1 MYYFRINNII
11 KIIPILYFLK
21 EIGQVAKLWR
31 NLKTSQK
38 FEGSKM
44 NNEKDELKE
53 CIARE
58 FEEIAKEEEESLE
71 KDTSLVVPEGTKE
84 AVLAR
89 LKEQMREY
97 QREQA
102 ENEAREREEAIN
114 NLSEEDRKALE
125 LGRKMLKAEVGTADT
140 SEKKVHYRRKP
151 LKIYLA
157 LAAVIVCVL
166 AMGITSMGGPERVV
180 RMVRQAV
187 GDRDVEQVDS
197 NKTDKQNK
205 IIEGEAE
212 EEAYQ
217 KIRDTFDTDVV
228 KVFVCLPD
236 MKFDTMNL
244 DESKQVAEMYYSY
257 DGETIGYIINMPY
270 RDSSWG
276 VDFEDSVEKKYSK
289 EIHKCKINITLYEI
303 EDSNVPKCV
312 AKFKYGNIEYM
323 LMGTMSEQN
332 FEKILKNLFF
342 PK

>member
-1 MYYFRINNII
+1 
-11 KIIPILYFLK
+11 
-21 EIGQVAKLWR
+21 
-31 NLKTSQK
+31 
-38 FEGSKM
+38 M

-114 NLSEEDRKALE
+114 NLSEEDHKALE

-140 SEKKVHYRRKP
+140 SEKKVHYSRKP

>member
-1 MYYFRINNII
+1 
-11 KIIPILYFLK
+11 
-21 EIGQVAKLWR
+21 
-31 NLKTSQK
+31 
-38 FEGSKM
+38 M

-58 FEEIAKEEEESLE
+58 FEKIAKEEEESLE

-102 ENEAREREEAIN
+102 ENEAREEAIN
-114 NLSEEDRKALE
+114 NLSEEDRRALE

-244 DESKQVAEMYYSY
+244 DEKKQVAELYYTY
-257 DGETIGYIINMPY
+257 QKRKIVYIVNTGY
-270 RDSSWG
+270 RESSWG
-276 VDFEDSVEKKYSK
+276 IDIEDSIEKEYSK
-289 EIHKCKINITLYEI
+289 EINGCNMNIVVYKVEN
-303 EDSNVPKCV
+303 SNQSRCV
-312 AKFKYGNIEYM
+312 SKFKYEGVEYFM
-323 LMGTMSEQN
+323 MGLMEEGD
-332 FEKILKNLFF
+332 FEKILKNLVF

>member
-1 MYYFRINNII
+1 
-11 KIIPILYFLK
+11 
-21 EIGQVAKLWR
+21 
-31 NLKTSQK
+31 
-38 FEGSKM
+38 M

-84 AVLAR
+84 AVFAR

-212 EEAYQ
+212 KEAYQ

>member
-114 NLSEEDRKALE
+114 NLSEEDRRALE

-140 SEKKVHYRRKP
+140 SEKKVHYSRKP

-187 GDRDVEQVDS
+187 GDREVEQVDS

-276 VDFEDSVEKKYSK
+276 VDFEDPVEKKYSK

-312 AKFKYGNIEYM
+312 AKFKYGNIEYI

>member
-1 MYYFRINNII
+1 
-11 KIIPILYFLK
+11 
-21 EIGQVAKLWR
+21 
-31 NLKTSQK
+31 
-38 FEGSKM
+38 M

-84 AVLAR
+84 AVFAR

-114 NLSEEDRKALE
+114 NLSEEDRRALE

-140 SEKKVHYRRKP
+140 SEKKVHYSRKP

-187 GDRDVEQVDS
+187 GDREVEQVDS

-276 VDFEDSVEKKYSK
+276 VDFEDP
-289 EIHKCKINITLYEI
+289 I
-303 EDSNVPKCV
+303 
-312 AKFKYGNIEYM
+312 
-323 LMGTMSEQN
+323 
-332 FEKILKNLFF
+332 
-342 PK
+342 

>member
-1 MYYFRINNII
+1 
-11 KIIPILYFLK
+11 
-21 EIGQVAKLWR
+21 
-31 NLKTSQK
+31 
-38 FEGSKM
+38 M

-89 LKEQMREY
+89 LKEQIREY

-114 NLSEEDRKALE
+114 NLSEEDRRALE
-125 LGRKMLKAEVGTADT
+125 LGRKMLKAEVETADT

-244 DESKQVAEMYYSY
+244 DEKKQVAELYYTY
-257 DGETIGYIINMPY
+257 QKRKIVYIVNTGY
-270 RDSSWG
+270 RESSWG
-276 VDFEDSVEKKYSK
+276 IDIEDSIEKEYSK
-289 EIHKCKINITLYEI
+289 EINGCNMNIVVYKVEN
-303 EDSNVPKCV
+303 SNQSRCV
-312 AKFKYGNIEYM
+312 SKFKYEGVEYFTM
-323 LMGTMSEQN
+323 GLMEEGD
-332 FEKILKNLFF
+332 FEKILKNLVF

>member
-1 MYYFRINNII
+1 
-11 KIIPILYFLK
+11 
-21 EIGQVAKLWR
+21 
-31 NLKTSQK
+31 
-38 FEGSKM
+38 M

-114 NLSEEDRKALE
+114 NLSEEDRRALE
-125 LGRKMLKAEVGTADT
+125 LRRKMLKAEVGTADT

-244 DESKQVAEMYYSY
+244 DEKKQVAELYYTY
-257 DGETIGYIINMPY
+257 QKRKIVYIVNTGY
-270 RDSSWG
+270 RESSWG
-276 VDFEDSVEKKYSK
+276 IDIEDSIEKEYSK
-289 EIHKCKINITLYEI
+289 EINGCNMNIVVYKVEN
-303 EDSNVPKCV
+303 SNQSRCV
-312 AKFKYGNIEYM
+312 SKFKYEGVEYFM
-323 LMGTMSEQN
+323 MGLMEEGD

>member
-1 MYYFRINNII
+1 
-11 KIIPILYFLK
+11 
-21 EIGQVAKLWR
+21 
-31 NLKTSQK
+31 
-38 FEGSKM
+38 M

-84 AVLAR
+84 AVFAR

-270 RDSSWG
+270 RDGSWG

>member
-1 MYYFRINNII
+1 
-11 KIIPILYFLK
+11 
-21 EIGQVAKLWR
+21 
-31 NLKTSQK
+31 
-38 FEGSKM
+38 M

-114 NLSEEDRKALE
+114 NLSEEDRRALE

-187 GDRDVEQVDS
+187 GDREVEQVDS

-276 VDFEDSVEKKYSK
+276 VDFEDPVEKKYSK

-312 AKFKYGNIEYM
+312 AKFKYGNIEYI

>member
-1 MYYFRINNII
+1 
-11 KIIPILYFLK
+11 
-21 EIGQVAKLWR
+21 
-31 NLKTSQK
+31 
-38 FEGSKM
+38 M

-114 NLSEEDRKALE
+114 NLSEEDRRALE

-140 SEKKVHYRRKP
+140 SEKKVHYSRKP

-244 DESKQVAEMYYSY
+244 DEKKQVAELYYTY
-257 DGETIGYIINMPY
+257 QKRKIVYIVNTGY
-270 RDSSWG
+270 RESSWG
-276 VDFEDSVEKKYSK
+276 IDIEDSIEKEYSK
-289 EIHKCKINITLYEI
+289 EINGCNMNIVVYKVEN
-303 EDSNVPKCV
+303 SNQSRCV
-312 AKFKYGNIEYM
+312 SKFKYEGVEYFM
-323 LMGTMSEQN
+323 MGLMEEGD

>member
-1 MYYFRINNII
+1 
-11 KIIPILYFLK
+11 
-21 EIGQVAKLWR
+21 
-31 NLKTSQK
+31 
-38 FEGSKM
+38 M

-84 AVLAR
+84 AVIAR

-114 NLSEEDRKALE
+114 NLSEEDRRALE

-151 LKIYLA
+151 LKIHLA

-276 VDFEDSVEKKYSK
+276 VDFEDPVEKKYSK

-312 AKFKYGNIEYM
+312 AKFKYGNIEYI

>member
-1 MYYFRINNII
+1 
-11 KIIPILYFLK
+11 
-21 EIGQVAKLWR
+21 
-31 NLKTSQK
+31 
-38 FEGSKM
+38 M

-244 DESKQVAEMYYSY
+244 DEKKQVAELYYTY
-257 DGETIGYIINMPY
+257 QKRKIVYIVNTGY
-270 RDSSWG
+270 RESSWG
-276 VDFEDSVEKKYSK
+276 IDIEDSIEKEYSK
-289 EIHKCKINITLYEI
+289 EINGCNMNIVVYKVEN
-303 EDSNVPKCV
+303 SNQSRCV
-312 AKFKYGNIEYM
+312 SKFKYEGVEYFM
-323 LMGTMSEQN
+323 MGLMEEGD

>member
-1 MYYFRINNII
+1 
-11 KIIPILYFLK
+11 
-21 EIGQVAKLWR
+21 
-31 NLKTSQK
+31 
-38 FEGSKM
+38 M
-44 NNEKDELKE
+44 NNEKDEMKE

-84 AVLAR
+84 AVFAR

-257 DGETIGYIINMPY
+257 DGETIGYITNMPY

>member
-114 NLSEEDRKALE
+114 NLSEEDRRALE

-140 SEKKVHYRRKP
+140 SEKKVHYSRKP

>member
-1 MYYFRINNII
+1 
-11 KIIPILYFLK
+11 
-21 EIGQVAKLWR
+21 
-31 NLKTSQK
+31 
-38 FEGSKM
+38 M

-84 AVLAR
+84 AVFAR

-114 NLSEEDRKALE
+114 NLSEEDRRALE

-151 LKIYLA
+151 LKTYLA

-244 DESKQVAEMYYSY
+244 DEKKQVAELYYTY
-257 DGETIGYIINMPY
+257 QKRKIVYIVNTGY
-270 RDSSWG
+270 RESSWG
-276 VDFEDSVEKKYSK
+276 IDIEDSIEKEYSK
-289 EIHKCKINITLYEI
+289 EINGCNMNIVVYKVEN
-303 EDSNVPKCV
+303 SNQSRCV
-312 AKFKYGNIEYM
+312 SKFKYEGVEYFM
-323 LMGTMSEQN
+323 MGLMEEGD
-332 FEKILKNLFF
+332 FEKILKNLVF

>member
-1 MYYFRINNII
+1 
-11 KIIPILYFLK
+11 
-21 EIGQVAKLWR
+21 
-31 NLKTSQK
+31 
-38 FEGSKM
+38 M

-58 FEEIAKEEEESLE
+58 FEKIAKEEEESIE

-114 NLSEEDRKALE
+114 NLSEEDRRALE
-125 LGRKMLKAEVGTADT
+125 LGRKMLKAEVETADT

-236 MKFDTMNL
+236 MKFDTVNL

-257 DGETIGYIINMPY
+257 DGETIGYIINVPY

-276 VDFEDSVEKKYSK
+276 VDFEDSIEKEYSK
-289 EIHKCKINITLYEI
+289 SVNNCEIKITLYKLKDNEK
-303 EDSNVPKCV
+303 SGCV
-312 AKFKYGNIEYM
+312 AKFKYGSIEY
-323 LMGTMSEQN
+323 LLTGTMKQQE
-332 FEKILKNLFF
+332 FEKILKNLVF

>member
-1 MYYFRINNII
+1 
-11 KIIPILYFLK
+11 
-21 EIGQVAKLWR
+21 
-31 NLKTSQK
+31 
-38 FEGSKM
+38 M

-97 QREQA
+97 QRKQA

-114 NLSEEDRKALE
+114 NLSEEDRRALE

-151 LKIYLA
+151 MKIYLA

-244 DESKQVAEMYYSY
+244 DEKKQVAELYYTY
-257 DGETIGYIINMPY
+257 QKRKIVYIVNTGY
-270 RDSSWG
+270 RESSWG
-276 VDFEDSVEKKYSK
+276 ID
-289 EIHKCKINITLYEI
+289 I
-303 EDSNVPKCV
+303 EDSIEKEYPKEINGCNMNIVVYKVENSNQSRCV
-312 AKFKYGNIEYM
+312 SKFKYEGVEYFM
-323 LMGTMSEQN
+323 MGLMEEGD

>member
-1 MYYFRINNII
+1 
-11 KIIPILYFLK
+11 
-21 EIGQVAKLWR
+21 
-31 NLKTSQK
+31 
-38 FEGSKM
+38 M

-114 NLSEEDRKALE
+114 NLSEEDRRALE

-151 LKIYLA
+151 LKTYLA

-244 DESKQVAEMYYSY
+244 DE
-257 DGETIGYIINMPY
+257 
-270 RDSSWG
+270 
-276 VDFEDSVEKKYSK
+276 KKSG
-289 EIHKCKINITLYEI
+289 C
-303 EDSNVPKCV
+303 
-312 AKFKYGNIEYM
+312 
-323 LMGTMSEQN
+323 
-332 FEKILKNLFF
+332 
-342 PK
+342 

>member
-1 MYYFRINNII
+1 
-11 KIIPILYFLK
+11 
-21 EIGQVAKLWR
+21 
-31 NLKTSQK
+31 
-38 FEGSKM
+38 M

-84 AVLAR
+84 AVFAR

-244 DESKQVAEMYYSY
+244 DESKQLAEMYYSY

>member
-1 MYYFRINNII
+1 
-11 KIIPILYFLK
+11 
-21 EIGQVAKLWR
+21 
-31 NLKTSQK
+31 
-38 FEGSKM
+38 M

-84 AVLAR
+84 AVFAR

-114 NLSEEDRKALE
+114 NLSEEDRKTLE

>member
-1 MYYFRINNII
+1 
-11 KIIPILYFLK
+11 
-21 EIGQVAKLWR
+21 
-31 NLKTSQK
+31 
-38 FEGSKM
+38 M

-140 SEKKVHYRRKP
+140 SEKKVHYSRKP

-187 GDRDVEQVDS
+187 GDRDVEQVYS

>member
-1 MYYFRINNII
+1 
-11 KIIPILYFLK
+11 
-21 EIGQVAKLWR
+21 
-31 NLKTSQK
+31 
-38 FEGSKM
+38 M

-114 NLSEEDRKALE
+114 NLSEEDRRALE

-140 SEKKVHYRRKP
+140 SEKKVYYRRKP
-151 LKIYLA
+151 LKTYLA

-244 DESKQVAEMYYSY
+244 DEKKQVAELYYTY
-257 DGETIGYIINMPY
+257 QKRKIVYIVNTGY
-270 RDSSWG
+270 RESSWG
-276 VDFEDSVEKKYSK
+276 IDIEDSIEKEYSK
-289 EIHKCKINITLYEI
+289 EINGCNMNIVVYKVEN
-303 EDSNVPKCV
+303 SNQSRCV
-312 AKFKYGNIEYM
+312 SKFKYEGVEYFM
-323 LMGTMSEQN
+323 MGLMEEGD
-332 FEKILKNLFF
+332 FEKILKNLVF

>member
-1 MYYFRINNII
+1 
-11 KIIPILYFLK
+11 
-21 EIGQVAKLWR
+21 
-31 NLKTSQK
+31 
-38 FEGSKM
+38 M

-114 NLSEEDRKALE
+114 NLSEEDRRALE

-166 AMGITSMGGPERVV
+166 AMGITSMGGLERVV

-312 AKFKYGNIEYM
+312 AKFKYGNIEYI

>member
-1 MYYFRINNII
+1 
-11 KIIPILYFLK
+11 
-21 EIGQVAKLWR
+21 
-31 NLKTSQK
+31 
-38 FEGSKM
+38 M

-89 LKEQMREY
+89 LKEQIREY

-114 NLSEEDRKALE
+114 NLSEEDRRALE
-125 LGRKMLKAEVGTADT
+125 LGRKMLKAEVETADT

-205 IIEGEAE
+205 IIEDEAE

-236 MKFDTMNL
+236 MEFDTMNL

-276 VDFEDSVEKKYSK
+276 VDFEDSIEKEYSK

-303 EDSNVPKCV
+303 ENSNVPKCV
-312 AKFKYGNIEYM
+312 AKFKYGDIEYI

>member
-1 MYYFRINNII
+1 
-11 KIIPILYFLK
+11 
-21 EIGQVAKLWR
+21 
-31 NLKTSQK
+31 
-38 FEGSKM
+38 M

-140 SEKKVHYRRKP
+140 SEKKVHYSRKP

-187 GDRDVEQVDS
+187 GDS

>member
-1 MYYFRINNII
+1 
-11 KIIPILYFLK
+11 
-21 EIGQVAKLWR
+21 
-31 NLKTSQK
+31 
-38 FEGSKM
+38 
-44 NNEKDELKE
+44 
-53 CIARE
+53 
-58 FEEIAKEEEESLE
+58 
-71 KDTSLVVPEGTKE
+71 
-84 AVLAR
+84 
-89 LKEQMREY
+89 
-97 QREQA
+97 
-102 ENEAREREEAIN
+102 
-114 NLSEEDRKALE
+114 
-125 LGRKMLKAEVGTADT
+125 MLKAEVGTADT
-140 SEKKVHYRRKP
+140 SEKKVHYSRKP

-236 MKFDTMNL
+236 MKFNTMNL

-276 VDFEDSVEKKYSK
+276 VDFEDSIEKEYSK
-289 EIHKCKINITLYEI
+289 SVNNCEIKITLYKLKDNEK
-303 EDSNVPKCV
+303 SGCV
-312 AKFKYGNIEYM
+312 AKFKYGSIEY
-323 LMGTMSEQN
+323 LLTGTMKQQE
-332 FEKILKNLFF
+332 FEKILKNLVF

>member
-1 MYYFRINNII
+1 
-11 KIIPILYFLK
+11 
-21 EIGQVAKLWR
+21 
-31 NLKTSQK
+31 
-38 FEGSKM
+38 M

-89 LKEQMREY
+89 LKEQIREY

-114 NLSEEDRKALE
+114 NLSEEDRRALE
-125 LGRKMLKAEVGTADT
+125 LGRKMLKAEVETADT

-151 LKIYLA
+151 LKTYLA

-244 DESKQVAEMYYSY
+244 DEKKQVAELYYTY
-257 DGETIGYIINMPY
+257 QKRKIVYIVNTGY
-270 RDSSWG
+270 RESSWG
-276 VDFEDSVEKKYSK
+276 IDIEDSIEKEYSK
-289 EIHKCKINITLYEI
+289 EINGCNMNIVVYKVEN
-303 EDSNVPKCV
+303 SNQSRCV
-312 AKFKYGNIEYM
+312 SKFKYEGVEYFM
-323 LMGTMSEQN
+323 MGLMEEGD
-332 FEKILKNLFF
+332 FEKILKNLVF

>member
-1 MYYFRINNII
+1 
-11 KIIPILYFLK
+11 
-21 EIGQVAKLWR
+21 
-31 NLKTSQK
+31 
-38 FEGSKM
+38 M

-114 NLSEEDRKALE
+114 NLSEEDRRALE

-244 DESKQVAEMYYSY
+244 DEKKQVAELYYTY
-257 DGETIGYIINMPY
+257 QKRKIVYIVNTGY
-270 RDSSWG
+270 RESSWG
-276 VDFEDSVEKKYSK
+276 IDIEDSIEKEYSK
-289 EIHKCKINITLYEI
+289 EINGCNMNIVVYKVEN
-303 EDSNVPKCV
+303 SNQSRCV
-312 AKFKYGNIEYM
+312 SKFKYEGVEYFM
-323 LMGTMSEQN
+323 MGLMEEGD